1 MALATNQITYLQ
13 LIDMFAQ
20 FASDHYQINSS
31 GNGAMSELVESQ
43 EAGQWGYKNYPIFWV
58 IDDTPVVEFDDGQ
71 LLHNFQIVVADID
84 FDKKIKKNTEAQ
96 IKSNMMYIYQ
106 DFLAYLKVEP
116 KILGNDVRIFSEGSS
131 SGTSF
136 VERFDD
142 NLVGLVF
149 NLTIKQPIKY
159 NLCQVPKA

>member
-13 LIDMFAQ
+13 LIDMFDQ
-20 FASDHYQINSS
+20 FAADHYQINNS

-43 EAGQWGYKNYPIFWV
+43 EAGQWDYKNYPIFWV

-116 KILGNDVRIFSEGSS
+116 KISKEIGFILSQYLPVCLSWAQRWKR
-131 SGTSF
+131 GTI
-136 VERFDD
+136 VMR
-142 NLVGLVF
+142 VAG
-149 NLTIKQPIKY
+149 
-159 NLCQVPKA
+159 